1 MLPDDVPEVVEIE
14 KESFTTPWSAIS
26 FYNEIYNPR
35 SLSRV
40 AVIIEDEFRGTIA
53 GYICMNRILD
63 ECHILNLAVKPEHR
77 RKGIA
82 KALLKNVLDSDE
94 IKPCRFVYLEVRV
107 SNYPARSLYK
117 SFGFREIGLRKGYY
131 HNPVED
137 AVVMLLER
145 EG

>member
-1 MLPDDVPEVVEIE
+1 MLPDDVPEILEIE

-40 AVIIEDEFRGTIA
+40 AVIIENESPVTIA

-82 KALLKNVLDSDE
+82 RALLKNVFDSDE

-107 SNYPARSLYK
+107 SNYPARNLYK
-117 SFGFREIGLRKGYY
+117 SFGFKEIGLRKGYY
-131 HNPVED
+131 YNPVED

-145 EG
+145 